1 MRLRPPD
8 LQCRQAV
15 ELVTDY
21 LEGSLTRRQRRRF
34 EKHLRACD
42 GCEAYLAQVRVTIA
56 TLGRVAPDDLDPDA
70 LDRLVDLF
78 REYHADDPER

>member
-1 MRLRPPD
+1 MMRLRAPD

-21 LEGSLTRRQRRRF
+21 LEGSLTGRQRRRF

-42 GCEAYLAQVRVTIA
+42 GCDAYLAQVEVTIA
-56 TLGRVAPDDLDPDA
+56 TLGRVSPDDLDPDT
-70 LDRLVDLF
+70 LDGLVDLF
-78 REYHADDPER
+78 REFRAGDQ

>member
-1 MRLRPPD
+1 MRLRAPD

-21 LEGSLTRRQRRRF
+21 LEGSLTGRQRRRF

-42 GCEAYLAQVRVTIA
+42 GCEAYLEQVKVTIA
-56 TLGRVAPDDLDPDA
+56 TLGRVAPDDLDADA

-78 REYHADDPER
+78 REYRAGDQ